1 MLLAKC
7 CHDIDII
14 QWLIDKPCKKVSSF
28 GSLIHFTEK
37 NAPEGAPRRCID
49 GNCPHAKTCVYNC
62 ETLYIHNPHGRP
74 WKDIFK
80 KQVATHDNFTDEE
93 LREALKRTDYGLCVY
108 HANNDMVDHQIV
120 NMEFADGV
128 ISHLSVNAFNGGGR
142 YIRIFGTR
150 GELYAFES
158 DKDIYIYNFAEGK
171 RYRIPVLE
179 EGETIIGGHLGGDLG
194 IVTDLYDYL
203 TGNYTGNSI
212 ADIRVSVANHL
223 IGFAAEESRHSD
235 TVVQMDEYFAKNNF
249 ENL

>member
-1 MLLAKC
+1 
-7 CHDIDII
+7 
-14 QWLIDKPCKKVSSF
+14 
-28 GSLIHFTEK
+28 
-37 NAPEGAPRRCID
+37 
-49 GNCPHAKTCVYNC
+49 
-62 ETLYIHNPHGRP
+62 
-74 WKDIFK
+74 
-80 KQVATHDNFTDEE
+80 
-93 LREALKRTDYGLCVY
+93 
-108 HANNDMVDHQIV
+108 V

-158 DKDIYIYNFAEGK
+158 DEEIYVYNFAEGK
-171 RYRIPVLE
+171 RYRIPVLA

-203 TGNYTGNSI
+203 TDNYTGNSI

-235 TVVQMDEYFAKNNF
+235 TVVQMDDYFAKNNF